1 MSLALKRLLSLLLSL
16 SLLAL
21 VGGVV
26 GLKLGAPVLGTWA
39 GALLGAAW
47 AGWRDARRAGR
58 LMRWMRGNMEAEAPR
73 DGELWGELAY
83 RTERALLQRDQ
94 RMQLERRRREEF
106 LSAIEASPNG
116 VLLLDA
122 DEQIVWLSQV
132 AAVHLGLDPERDIGQ
147 RITNLVRT
155 PAFVAALQSGSTEPL
170 LMAGSQPAQL
180 LLSVLVRRY
189 GSVGQL
195 QPERQL
201 AACPLP

>member
-21 VGGVV
+21 VGGVI

-83 RTERALLQRDQ
+83 RTERALLQPLFAHAGQPTELHLFAEGKHGFGIRGAKG
-94 RMQLERRRREEF
+94 L
-106 LSAIEASPNG
+106 P
-116 VLLLDA
+116 
-122 DEQIVWLSQV
+122 
-132 AAVHLGLDPERDIGQ
+132 AAEWP
-147 RITNLVRT
+147 
-155 PAFVAALQSGSTEPL
+155 
-170 LMAGSQPAQL
+170 
-180 LLSVLVRRY
+180 
-189 GSVGQL
+189 
-195 QPERQL
+195 QL
-201 AACPLP
+201 AMNWIASLP